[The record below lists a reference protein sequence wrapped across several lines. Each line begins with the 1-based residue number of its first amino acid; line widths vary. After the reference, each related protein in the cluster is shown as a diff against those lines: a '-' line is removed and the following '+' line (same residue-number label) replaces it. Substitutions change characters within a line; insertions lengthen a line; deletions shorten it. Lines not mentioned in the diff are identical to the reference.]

1 EHLPEFAPTVV
12 ANMTAPI
19 LTAVATQLAEQ
30 SRGRGRT
37 RRSLPSV
44 ATEGPPPP
52 PQTLVLSGLLPG
64 EQDDVAEAFGGAGMI
79 EADRRQQGD
88 WAALLLRRS

>member
-1 EHLPEFAPTVV
+1 V
-12 ANMTAPI
+12 AM
-19 LTAVATQLAEQ
+19 QLAER

-52 PQTLVLSGLLPG
+52 PQTLVCSGLLPSELDG
-64 EQDDVAEAFGGAGMI
+64 VAAAFAPAGLT